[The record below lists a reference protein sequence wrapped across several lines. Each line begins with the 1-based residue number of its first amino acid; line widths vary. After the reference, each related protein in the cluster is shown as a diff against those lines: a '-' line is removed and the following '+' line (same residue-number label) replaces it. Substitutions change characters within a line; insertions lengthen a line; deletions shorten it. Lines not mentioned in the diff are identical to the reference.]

1 MLHVINRCISITEWS
16 KSLMIKSLLFNSS
29 LNMFIS
35 FLYISSIDLY
45 VNVDLFQNSSFL
57 IKTSTSLVILFEMIV
72 FNLLN
77 FAFSNIL
84 SPKNSDWSLSSLS
97 MLASFAFLGVSI
109 KFNCVDKLGVAS
121 KESSKDFQ
129 KYRESYWME
138 NFVWKKSLTV

>member
-1 MLHVINRCISITEWS
+1 
-16 KSLMIKSLLFNSS
+16 
-29 LNMFIS
+29 MFIS

-57 IKTSTSLVILFEMIV
+57 IKTSTSLVILFKMIV

-84 SPKNSDWSLSSLS
+84 SPKNSDWSLSSLL
-97 MLASFAFLGVSI
+97 MLVSFAFLGVSI

-121 KESSKDFQ
+121 KESSKDFH
-129 KYRESYWME
+129 KYRESYWVE

>member
-1 MLHVINRCISITEWS
+1 
-16 KSLMIKSLLFNSS
+16 
-29 LNMFIS
+29 MFIS

-97 MLASFAFLGVSI
+97 MLASFAFLGVPI